1 MSVLALPAY
10 VLGFYLHS
18 SASVVLSRHSVD
30 SLEEKKNSVLAEY
43 HKGVVTERREFRR
56 IYSYSTV
63 TWSTK
68 DPEEFCQNAVLYRLT

>member
-30 SLEEKKNSVLAEY
+30 SLEEKK
-43 HKGVVTERREFRR
+43 K
-56 IYSYSTV
+56 
-63 TWSTK
+63 
-68 DPEEFCQNAVLYRLT
+68 